1 MSTKKLIFERDKSIE
16 ITLVEAILAVTI
28 ACMTLNNGT
37 CICSIN
43 PLPDNATFDTLKIY
57 SCGKHCEKRKI
68 DCNKQFSF
76 SHNVSYPKWHL
87 FFILNAL

>member
-43 PLPDNATFDTLKIY
+43 PLPDNATF
-57 SCGKHCEKRKI
+57 
-68 DCNKQFSF
+68 
-76 SHNVSYPKWHL
+76 
-87 FFILNAL
+87 